1 MLENNLFNQSKQ
13 LLAFLRHGDFA
24 HPGEVEAIKLAMNP
38 IAKQPKQH
46 LLDVGCGLGGTAHYL
61 QQAEFGKVVGLDID
75 NDLITYAKKRYAD
88 LSFIHGDVLQVKSLV
103 NQLFE
108 VIYCF
113 SSFFSFSSQQDALHA
128 LASIASPHAELV
140 IFDYSRFSYELI
152 ESPFHWSKTATQ
164 FNAIYVP
171 ELTDVLL
178 NAGWRFKRSVDITY
192 QFEQWYET
200 LLQQFESRQTEIEKQ
215 FEPSLVNKMYEG
227 YRQLLLAIKAK
238 KIGGVV
244 VYAIRQP

>member
-38 IAKQPKQH
+38 ISKQPKQH